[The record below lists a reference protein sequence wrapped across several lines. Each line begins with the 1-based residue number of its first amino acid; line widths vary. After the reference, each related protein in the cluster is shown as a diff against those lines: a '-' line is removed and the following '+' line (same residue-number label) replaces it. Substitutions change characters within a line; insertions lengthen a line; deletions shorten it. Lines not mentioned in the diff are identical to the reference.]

1 MATQTIRV
9 CAPLEAG
16 TYTANVQID
25 GSNTDTYSAKPLTN
39 TGNLAFWVFTVTAAT
54 EGLYSFQIYDID
66 ENPVAVGW
74 FYSDADIL
82 TTINDSST
90 REGAIL
96 LSRFGTPTNDTFA
109 DDLEQINVGVSAI
122 PKVGATHRFTQVDT
136 GVLTVDVAISEV
148 T

>member
-9 CAPLEAG
+9 CAQLEAG

-25 GSNTDTYSAKPLTN
+25 GSNTDTYSARPLTN

-66 ENPVAVGW
+66 ENPVAFGW

-90 REGAIL
+90 REGATL
-96 LSRFGTPTNDTFA
+96 LSRFGSPVGDTFS
-109 DDLEQINVGVSAI
+109 DDLQQVKADTESI
-122 PKVGATHRFTQVDT
+122 PKAGQTHRFTQVDT